1 MPGRAN
7 ALNKDLT
14 YCSNYDA
21 STLNFNI
28 NSTFMT
34 SVINFTTPFF
44 VRSYT
49 ASNDA
54 ILFSVGIGGGVVG
67 GSVYGMYR
75 FPRQNQLLVA
85 NTGQLY
91 LESPMGTSTDSYNG
105 ILTGI
110 GGNST
115 VSSGVASFTA
125 NQCLIGSTTTTP
137 AFATPSLA
145 VNSNKGMV
153 SAGLTGGASG
163 YTLSFAFNVQTSAQ
177 TTPCQ
182 FYFWTSGGDPA
193 TPSTITL
200 PSTSAVGDF
209 IYLGPFQAN
218 ATSFGGAVRIAQQA
232 NQYIKVGA
240 STTTV
245 GTGGYIQN
253 NTGGVLSVMLICIE
267 ANLGWALLGNPPSN
281 LSIV

>member
-91 LESPMGTSTDSYNG
+91 LESPMSTRSYSG
-105 ILTGI
+105 ILAGI
-110 GGNST
+110 GGSST
-115 VSSGVASFTA
+115 ISAGLDVFTA
-125 NQCLIGSTTTTP
+125 NQCLIGSTTATP
-137 AFATPSLA
+137 ALATPTLA
-145 VNSNKGMV
+145 ANTNKGMNV
-153 SAGLTGGASG
+153 ATIFGGASG
-163 YTLSFAFNVQTSAQ
+163 YTLSFTFNLQLNAQ

-182 FYFWTSGGDPA
+182 FYMLSNGGDPA
-193 TPSTITL
+193 TPATITL

-209 IYLGPFQAN
+209 IYLGPYIGNATASAN
-218 ATSFGGAVRIAQQA
+218 AMRIAQQA

-245 GTGGYIQN
+245 GTSGYIQN